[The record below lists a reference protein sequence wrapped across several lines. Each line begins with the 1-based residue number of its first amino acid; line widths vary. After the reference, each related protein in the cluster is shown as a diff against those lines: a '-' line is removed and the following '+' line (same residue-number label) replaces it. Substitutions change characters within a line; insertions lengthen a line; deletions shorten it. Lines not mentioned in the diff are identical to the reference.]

1 MSRPKTGEVERV
13 GDIMRVVVQK
23 FGGALLATPA
33 GRVQVADLIAATRQQ
48 GTAVV
53 AVVSAI
59 GREGDPYATDTLVRL
74 VRDIGS
80 QVDPRT
86 LDLLLSTGEVISTAL
101 VAHTLV
107 RAGCPAIALTGA
119 QAGIITTDE
128 FNDARILRID
138 TTRARLHMERG
149 RVPVIAGFQ
158 GITPDGEITTLG
170 RGGSDTTA
178 VALGAALGADV
189 VEIYKDVEGIM
200 TADPKLVPAARP
212 IDRITYDEVSQ
223 MAALGA
229 RVLHPRAADIGREHN
244 VRLVIKLMGSPN
256 GGTVIVK
263 GQELGVPIVDDRPV
277 VALAHLPDVVQLKVV
292 RRPSEDLARP
302 EGALTVL
309 AEHGI
314 SIDLI
319 TLMPEVLAF
328 TVKEEAVKE
337 AANLLTKLGY
347 QVQIS
352 AACAKVSIIGA
363 GMRGRPGVMARVVK
377 ALHGAGVEIL
387 QTADSHTTISCLVAR
402 AQMQRALGALHEEF
416 QLSVEVAS
424 QRETEG

>member
-1 MSRPKTGEVERV
+1 
-13 GDIMRVVVQK
+13 MRVVIQK
-23 FGGALLATPA
+23 FGGALLGTPE
-33 GRVQVADLIAATRQQ
+33 GRLQVAELITATRRR
-48 GTAVV
+48 GRAIV

-59 GREGDPYATDTLVRL
+59 GREGNPYATDTLMGLMRE
-74 VRDIGS
+74 IGS
-80 QVDPRT
+80 DIDPRT
-86 LDLLLSTGEVISTAL
+86 LDLLLSTGEIISTAVL
-101 VAHTLV
+101 AHTLV

-119 QAGIITTDE
+119 QAGIFTTDE
-128 FNDARILRID
+128 FNDARILSID
-138 TTRARLHMERG
+138 AARTRAHLERNQ
-149 RVPVIAGFQ
+149 VVVVAGFQ
-158 GITPDGEITTLG
+158 GVTPDGEITTLG

-178 VALGAALGADV
+178 VAIGAALGAEV
-189 VEIYKDVEGIM
+189 VEIYKDVPGIM

-277 VALAHLPDVVQLKVV
+277 VALAHLPDVRQLKVA
-292 RRPSEDLARP
+292 RRPGEDLARAQ
-302 EGALTVL
+302 GALAVL
-309 AEHGI
+309 AEHRI

-337 AANLLTKLGY
+337 AANLLSKLGY

-352 AACAKVSIIGA
+352 EACAKVSIIGA

-402 AQMQRALGALHEEF
+402 AQM
-416 QLSVEVAS
+416 
-424 QRETEG
+424 

>member
-1 MSRPKTGEVERV
+1 
-13 GDIMRVVVQK
+13 MRVVVQK

-33 GRVQVADLIAATRQQ
+33 GRVQVTDLIAATRQQ
-48 GTAVV
+48 GTSVV

-74 VRDIGS
+74 MRDVGS

-86 LDLLLSTGEVISTAL
+86 LDLLLSTGEIISTAL
-101 VAHTLV
+101 VAHILV

-138 TTRARLHMERG
+138 VTRARLHMERG

-200 TADPKLVPAARP
+200 TADPKLVPTARP
-212 IDRITYDEVSQ
+212 IERITYDEVSQ

-302 EGALTVL
+302 ESALAVL

-337 AANLLTKLGY
+337 AANLLSKLGY

-402 AQMQRALGALHEEF
+402 AQMQRALAALHDEF

>member
-1 MSRPKTGEVERV
+1 
-13 GDIMRVVVQK
+13 MRVVVQK

-33 GRVQVADLIAATRQQ
+33 GRVQVTDLIAATRQQ
-48 GTAVV
+48 GTSVV

-74 VRDIGS
+74 MRDIGS

-86 LDLLLSTGEVISTAL
+86 LDLLLSTGEIISTAL

-138 TTRARLHMERG
+138 VTRARLHMERG

-200 TADPKLVPAARP
+200 TADPKLVPTARP
-212 IDRITYDEVSQ
+212 IERITYDEVSQ

-302 EGALTVL
+302 ESALAVL

-337 AANLLTKLGY
+337 AANLLSKLGY

-402 AQMQRALGALHEEF
+402 AQMQRALAALHDEF

>member
-1 MSRPKTGEVERV
+1 
-13 GDIMRVVVQK
+13 MRVVVQK

-33 GRVQVADLIAATRQQ
+33 GRVQVADLIAATRNH

-74 VRDIGS
+74 MRDIGS

-86 LDLLLSTGEVISTAL
+86 LDLLLSTGEIISTAL

-119 QAGIITTDE
+119 QAGIITTGE

-138 TTRARLHMERG
+138 ATRARSHMEEG

-212 IDRITYDEVSQ
+212 IERITYDEVSQ

-277 VALAHLPDVVQLKVV
+277 VALAHLPDVRQLKVA
-292 RRPSEDLARP
+292 RRPGEDLARP
-302 EGALTVL
+302 QGALGAL

-328 TVKEEAVKE
+328 TVQEEAGKD
-337 AANLLTKLGY
+337 AANLLSKLGY
-347 QVQIS
+347 QVHIS
-352 AACAKVSIIGA
+352 DACAKVSIIGA

-377 ALHGAGVEIL
+377 ALHEAGVEIL

-402 AQMQRALGALHEEF
+402 AQMQRALAALHDEF

>member
-1 MSRPKTGEVERV
+1 
-13 GDIMRVVVQK
+13 MRVVVQK

-33 GRVQVADLIAATRQQ
+33 GRVQVTDLIAATRQQ
-48 GTAVV
+48 GTSVV

-74 VRDIGS
+74 MRDVGS

-86 LDLLLSTGEVISTAL
+86 LDLLLSTGEIISTAL

-138 TTRARLHMERG
+138 VTRARLHMERG

-200 TADPKLVPAARP
+200 TADPKLVPTARP
-212 IDRITYDEVSQ
+212 IERITYDEVSQ

-302 EGALTVL
+302 EGALAVL

-402 AQMQRALGALHEEF
+402 AQMQRALAALHDEF

>member
-1 MSRPKTGEVERV
+1 
-13 GDIMRVVVQK
+13 MRVVVQK

-33 GRVQVADLIAATRQQ
+33 GRVQVTDLIAATRQQ
-48 GTAVV
+48 GTSVV

-74 VRDIGS
+74 MRDVGS

-86 LDLLLSTGEVISTAL
+86 LDLLLSTGEIISTAL

-138 TTRARLHMERG
+138 VTRARLHMERG

-200 TADPKLVPAARP
+200 TADPKLVPTARP
-212 IDRITYDEVSQ
+212 IERITYDEVSQ